1 MSTNEAGAA
10 APADPRRWLALG
22 ILLIANFMNLI
33 DVTIVNVALPS
44 MRDNLGASDA
54 QIEWVVAAYVL
65 AFALG
70 LLPFGRLGDI
80 VGRSRMF
87 LIGVAAFT
95 LASALCGM
103 APSIEM
109 LIGARVL
116 QGLGGA
122 MMTPQVLAIA
132 TVTFPPHERGQAF
145 SLFGLSAG
153 LASVCGP
160 VLGGLLIDAQLFG
173 LDWQPI
179 FLVNIPIGIA
189 AIIAG
194 WFLIP
199 RLPGHAELRNDY
211 AGIALFLF
219 FVLAPF
225 IEGFLVS
232 LKPLAQLFSTPYS
245 FIPENGSFAA
255 YFSMWESVPA
265 LGMHI
270 FNSFFISTVVTAI
283 VVAIVVPAAYAFA
296 RFNFTGAGLLLAGFL
311 AVNMFSGAVLLIPLF
326 RLMRTLGLLNT
337 YWAMIVPGAAFL
349 IPSSVWLLRTYMMR
363 IPRELDEA
371 AWVDGASR
379 LYTLRRVILPL
390 AMPGVVVVAIMTFI
404 GAYAQQFIFALT
416 FNSKTEF
423 MPLPVGLFAFFGK
436 QEVIWNE
443 LMAASFV
450 GILPVMIVIVFLQR
464 YLVAGLTAGA
474 VKQ

>member
-1 MSTNEAGAA
+1 MSDVARSTEVAA
-10 APADPRRWLALG
+10 ADSKASVKPRRGLWSAARPM
-22 ILLIANFMNLI
+22 IDRYSLLEVIGL
-33 DVTIVNVALPS
+33 
-44 MRDNLGASDA
+44 
-54 QIEWVVAAYVL
+54 YV
-65 AFALG
+65 
-70 LLPFGRLGDI
+70 
-80 VGRSRMF
+80 
-87 LIGVAAFT
+87 
-95 LASALCGM
+95 
-103 APSIEM
+103 
-109 LIGARVL
+109 
-116 QGLGGA
+116 
-122 MMTPQVLAIA
+122 
-132 TVTFPPHERGQAF
+132 
-145 SLFGLSAG
+145 
-153 LASVCGP
+153 
-160 VLGGLLIDAQLFG
+160 
-173 LDWQPI
+173 
-179 FLVNIPIGIA
+179 GIA
-189 AIIAG
+189 I
-194 WFLIP
+194 
-199 RLPGHAELRNDY
+199 
-211 AGIALFLF
+211 FLF

-245 FIPENGSFAA
+245 FIPKNWSFDA
-255 YFSMWESVPA
+255 YVNMWVSVPA

-270 FNSFFISTVVTAI
+270 FNSFFISTVVTLI
-283 VVAIVVPAAYAFA
+283 VVVIVVPAAYAFA
-296 RFNFTGAGLLLAGFL
+296 RFNFTGAGLMLGAFL

-390 AMPGVVVVAIMTFI
+390 AMPGIVVVAIMTFI

-423 MPLPVGLFAFFGK
+423 MPLPIGLFAFFGK

>member
-1 MSTNEAGAA
+1 MSDVARSTEVAA
-10 APADPRRWLALG
+10 AD
-22 ILLIANFMNLI
+22 
-33 DVTIVNVALPS
+33 S
-44 MRDNLGASDA
+44 
-54 QIEWVVAAYVL
+54 
-65 AFALG
+65 
-70 LLPFGRLGDI
+70 
-80 VGRSRMF
+80 
-87 LIGVAAFT
+87 
-95 LASALCGM
+95 SALVKPAAKARARSAKAMIDRYKWYEIVLMYAGM
-103 APSIEM
+103 A
-109 LIGARVL
+109 V
-116 QGLGGA
+116 
-122 MMTPQVLAIA
+122 
-132 TVTFPPHERGQAF
+132 
-145 SLFGLSAG
+145 
-153 LASVCGP
+153 
-160 VLGGLLIDAQLFG
+160 
-173 LDWQPI
+173 
-179 FLVNIPIGIA
+179 
-189 AIIAG
+189 
-194 WFLIP
+194 
-199 RLPGHAELRNDY
+199 
-211 AGIALFLF
+211 FLF

-245 FIPENGSFAA
+245 FIPKNGSFDA
-255 YFSMWESVPA
+255 YFSMWVSVPA

-270 FNSFFISTVVTAI
+270 FNSFFISSVVTLI
-283 VVAIVVPAAYAFA
+283 VVCIVVPAAYAFA
-296 RFNFTGAGLLLAGFL
+296 RFQFGGSGLLLGAFL

-326 RLMRTLGLLNT
+326 RLMRQLGLLNS

-349 IPSSVWLLRTYMMR
+349 IPSSIWLLRTYMMR
-363 IPRELDEA
+363 IPKELDEA

-390 AMPGVVVVAIMTFI
+390 AMPGIVVVAIMTFI

-436 QEVIWNE
+436 QEVQWNE